1 MKIDGLKILEE
12 GVADEPKEIDLA
24 MANGG
29 GSPFGPFVLA
39 QSIGY
44 PVLLTKLEE
53 IYKKFPLDIFKATK
67 TMKAGNIKV

>member
-1 MKIDGLKILEE
+1 
-12 GVADEPKEIDLA
+12 
-24 MANGG
+24 
-29 GSPFGPFVLA
+29 VLA